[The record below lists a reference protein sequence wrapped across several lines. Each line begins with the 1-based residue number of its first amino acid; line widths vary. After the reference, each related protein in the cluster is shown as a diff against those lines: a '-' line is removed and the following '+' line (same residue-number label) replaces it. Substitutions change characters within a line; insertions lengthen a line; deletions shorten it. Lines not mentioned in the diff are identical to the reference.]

1 VAIEAKQHND
11 PQSPMKIAQMYS
23 CDRQTTGDEELDDK
37 GLNGEVVQSIIVEEE
52 RRLMGLNL

>member
-1 VAIEAKQHND
+1 MEAKQHND